1 MNSNRPK
8 LDLYKSKRHLALFL
22 YILISV
28 FMISSIILNSF
39 AFSNENFVVQ
49 DREISV
55 LFNEMSNKGVSYFYT
70 NTTFSNRE
78 KKCAESMFRSVYTK
92 NLTDDGYQHILTVSN
107 NDSILKSSTSFGEEN
122 LPFTSSITNALV
134 YSNKDNPPQFETLL
148 INLFK
153 HRERAV
159 EIKYDPT
166 KYQGFTYIPDYFA
179 DYIIEHSAAVST
191 YNDLLDNEVPFVLT
205 VGGEKI
211 KYKIA
216 NIFCVNGFK
225 KEYCG
230 DVEPE
235 ITYDYGKLL
244 SDFFTHFCV
253 VSNINPIM
261 KISEN
266 YNMSVVS
273 MLVPKRF
280 VLMDTLNAVHETS
293 KLNSDSAKIDLYYTD
308 GKNIVYYENS
318 ETFSQRFLYPESSTG
333 WGFKIFSLVVYV
345 VSIAILSY
353 TFYKFSSERHFYI
366 FTLSQIGGLLFILI
380 LFSILRKTSL
390 MATLTLY
397 FNAITVSLILL
408 YMLCLLLLTSS
419 IFIRKKKKQ

>member
-1 MNSNRPK
+1 MSSNKPK

-70 NTTFSNRE
+70 NTTFSDRE

-122 LPFTSSITNALV
+122 LPFSSSITNALV

-191 YNDLLDNEVPFVLT
+191 YNDLLDNEVPFVLS
-205 VGGEKI
+205 VGGEEI

-244 SDFFTHFCV
+244 SDFFIHFCV
-253 VSNINPIM
+253 VSNVNPIM

-293 KLNSDSAKIDLYYTD
+293 KLNGDSAKIDLYYSD

-333 WGFKIFSLVVYV
+333 WGFKIFGLVVYV

-397 FNAITVSLILL
+397 LNAITVSLILL